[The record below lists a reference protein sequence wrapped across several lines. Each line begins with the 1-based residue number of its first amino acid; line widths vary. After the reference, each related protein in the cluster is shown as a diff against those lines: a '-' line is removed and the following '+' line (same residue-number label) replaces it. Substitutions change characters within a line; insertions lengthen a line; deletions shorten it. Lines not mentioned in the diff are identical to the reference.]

1 MILLYRS
8 RKLIHH
14 PSLADFGPKRQI
26 VVDTKSGKEKDQK
39 TNTKHKRKEKEREK
53 RKLERRQSVAVME
66 TVKNSVKKKTKAA
79 HILKSPKYMK
89 SSNRKLVSET
99 PSHKQKSQNMWK
111 RLEKERRRTQSV
123 IDVKV
128 VAESPVKLD
137 VVEKLSPSQKKQA
150 VRRSFYS
157 AGPVNRSRSL
167 TNSLELADRIA
178 GRTSNFVK
186 KAKRQSLFNLKSPDR
201 NSSFLLSQLMSS
213 PSSVR
218 KTPGKKL
225 SLSKALQSP
234 CQNTRSKTPS
244 KALSSQKSL
253 FKEKSPKRSIKKLSF
268 TPVKMS
274 SQEVLIPDS
283 PCLNTRS
290 HTPNKGQRVTGTPS
304 RSLTTN
310 NLLMSPSQN
319 TRSKIASTPT
329 RHSVKAKLFMKS
341 PENTTRNKT
350 PVKFASPH
358 NPQRGKRALNLN
370 DVEIEANDAIVVL
383 TNQNLGAT
391 EQLSA
396 YQIETKPEK
405 EINIQPQAEKTPSPT
420 KRMVVKTPSSIDSWP
435 RKKKWTK
442 IKHSESPKLKIDEQ
456 NFVEE
461 NGSLKSSQSNGSSS
475 GDDEVGIRIND
486 KLDTDDRLQLDI
498 NNEKSEDFMFCKPRT
513 SSKRSLAVS
522 PEGKTYDSP
531 AKRRCFSPL
540 KNNIK
545 KQDMNSGTLDDDE
558 KILLKTYGKRNLSL
572 SPEKSLSSPNKR
584 QRISLKSIDSPKQG
598 FSLHSQLLSKNL
610 TDTSDVLSSQGFD
623 TNVLNSQGS
632 FKSQDFL
639 SLTRNES
646 MEYFSASNDEVFLS
660 PTRRSRNL
668 ASSQSQ
674 ETENAKLTDLS
685 NISFVRTDSPVFGS
699 SKKKKLEKRL
709 KNLEIVGEQ
718 DVEGNSKII
727 IKSPCSKVLQS
738 EDGSSKIS
746 PSARKYSPSVS
757 AKSLCHL
764 ISSPI
769 LNSPATREGKEDGSP
784 KIDQDSLNVRR
795 QKMSGRIRRSLMQN

>member
-1 MILLYRS
+1 ME
-8 RKLIHH
+8 KQG
-14 PSLADFGPKRQI
+14 PS
-26 VVDTKSGKEKDQK
+26 E
-39 TNTKHKRKEKEREK
+39 
-53 RKLERRQSVAVME
+53 
-66 TVKNSVKKKTKAA
+66 
-79 HILKSPKYMK
+79 
-89 SSNRKLVSET
+89 
-99 PSHKQKSQNMWK
+99 
-111 RLEKERRRTQSV
+111 
-123 IDVKV
+123 
-128 VAESPVKLD
+128 
-137 VVEKLSPSQKKQA
+137 KKQA
-150 VRRSFYS
+150 TRRSFYS

-213 PSSVR
+213 PGSVR

-290 HTPNKGQRVTGTPS
+290 HTPIKGQRVTGTPS

-310 NLLMSPSQN
+310 TLLMSPSQN
-319 TRSKIASTPT
+319 TRSKITSTPT

-341 PENTTRNKT
+341 PENRTGSKT
-350 PVKFASPH
+350 PVKFASLGE
-358 NPQRGKRALNLN
+358 PQRGKRALNLN
-370 DVEIEANDAIVVL
+370 DDELEINNATVVL
-383 TNQNLGAT
+383 TNQNLVAT
-391 EQLSA
+391 EKSSA
-396 YQIETKPEK
+396 YQIETKTEK
-405 EINIQPQAEKTPSPT
+405 EINIQPQTEKTPSPT

-442 IKHSESPKLKIDEQ
+442 IKYTESPKLKIDEQ
-456 NFVEE
+456 DIVEE
-461 NGSLKSSQSNGSSS
+461 NGSSKSSQSNGSSS

-486 KLDTDDRLQLDI
+486 KLDTDDRLQLDL

-545 KQDMNSGTLDDDE
+545 KLDINSGTLNDGE
-558 KILLKTYGKRNLSL
+558 KILLKTFGKRNLSI

-584 QRISLKSIDSPKQG
+584 QRISLKSIESPKQG
-598 FSLHSQLLSKNL
+598 FSLHSQLLSKNFSN
-610 TDTSDVLSSQGFD
+610 TSDVLSSQGFD
-623 TNVLNSQGS
+623 TNLLSSQGS
-632 FKSQDFL
+632 VKSQDFL
-639 SLTRNES
+639 SLTSNDS
-646 MEYFSASNDEVFLS
+646 MDYFSASNDEVFLS

-674 ETENAKLTDLS
+674 ETESAKLTDLS

-709 KNLEIVGEQ
+709 KSLEIVGDQ
-718 DVEGNSKII
+718 DVEDGIKT

-784 KIDQDSLNVRR
+784 KIDQDSLNIRR

>member
-1 MILLYRS
+1 MLKKANKCVNHSCFILAIFFY
-8 RKLIHH
+8 LI
-14 PSLADFGPKRQI
+14 SKDFLF
-26 VVDTKSGKEKDQK
+26 S
-39 TNTKHKRKEKEREK
+39 
-53 RKLERRQSVAVME
+53 
-66 TVKNSVKKKTKAA
+66 
-79 HILKSPKYMK
+79 
-89 SSNRKLVSET
+89 
-99 PSHKQKSQNMWK
+99 
-111 RLEKERRRTQSV
+111 
-123 IDVKV
+123 
-128 VAESPVKLD
+128 D
-137 VVEKLSPSQKKQA
+137 VVEKQSPSEKKQA
-150 VRRSFYS
+150 TRRSFYS

-213 PSSVR
+213 PGSVR

-290 HTPNKGQRVTGTPS
+290 HTPSKGQRVTGTPS

-310 NLLMSPSQN
+310 TLLMSPSQN
-319 TRSKIASTPT
+319 TRSKITSTPT

-341 PENTTRNKT
+341 PENKTGSKT
-350 PVKFASPH
+350 PMKFASLGE
-358 NPQRGKRALNLN
+358 PQRGKRALNLT

-383 TNQNLGAT
+383 TNQNLGAAD
-391 EQLSA
+391 QSA
-396 YQIETKPEK
+396 YQIETKSEK
-405 EINIQPQAEKTPSPT
+405 EINIQPQTEKTPSPS

-442 IKHSESPKLKIDEQ
+442 IKYSESPKLKIDEQ
-456 NFVEE
+456 NIVEE

-486 KLDTDDRLQLDI
+486 KLDTDDRLQLDL
-498 NNEKSEDFMFCKPRT
+498 NNEKSDNFMFCKPRT
-513 SSKRSLAVS
+513 SSKRSYAVS
-522 PEGKTYDSP
+522 PEGKSYGSP

-540 KNNIK
+540 KNK
-545 KQDMNSGTLDDDE
+545 LKTQDMNSGTLDDGE
-558 KILLKTYGKRNLSL
+558 KILLKTFGKRNLSI
-572 SPEKSLSSPNKR
+572 SPEKYLSSPNKR
-584 QRISLKSIDSPKQG
+584 QRISLKSIESPKQR
-598 FSLHSQLLSKNL
+598 FSLHSQLLSKNFSS
-610 TDTSDVLSSQGFD
+610 TSDVLSSQGFD
-623 TNVLNSQGS
+623 TNLLSSQGS
-632 FKSQDFL
+632 VKSQDFL
-639 SLTRNES
+639 SLTSNDS
-646 MEYFSASNDEVFLS
+646 MDYFSASNDEVFLS

-674 ETENAKLTDLS
+674 ETESAKLTDLS

-699 SKKKKLEKRL
+699 SKKKKLEKSRL
-709 KNLEIVGEQ
+709 KSLEIVGDQ
-718 DVEGNSKII
+718 DVEDDIKT
-727 IKSPCSKVLQS
+727 IKSPCSKLLQS

-769 LNSPATREGKEDGSP
+769 LNSPSTREGKEDGSP
-784 KIDQDSLNVRR
+784 KIDQDSLNIRR